1 MESYKKNTVKA
12 EKQLKPNQY
21 VKFFDI
27 ENKGP
32 RILFAGNSITL
43 HGYLPDI
50 GWYGEWGMAASSEDK
65 DYVHLLMESIKKD
78 APDAAFCLAQVFQW
92 ESNYTVGCEK
102 HSVYEAARDFDA
114 DIIIMRFSENCL
126 GSFEK
131 EAFSREYPLFV
142 DYLGLDK
149 GAKAVFT
156 TSFWKHDG
164 ADAVVAET
172 AKQKNMPCVYLGD
185 LGEDD
190 AMKAIGLFEHGGV
203 ANHPGDLGMQ
213 NIADRIYKCIKENG
227 WLKR

>member
-43 HGYLPDI
+43 HGYLPEI
-50 GWYGEWGMAASSEDK
+50 GWHGEWGMAASSEDK

-78 APDAAFCLAQVFQW
+78 APDAAFCLAQVFMW
-92 ESNYTVGCEK
+92 ESNYTIGCEK
-102 HSVYEAARDFDA
+102 HSIYEAARDFDA
-114 DIIIMRFSENCL
+114 DIIIMRFCENCF
-126 GSFEK
+126 GSYEK
-131 EAFSREYPLFV
+131 EPFEREYALFA
-142 DYLGLDK
+142 DYLGVDK

-156 TSFWKHDG
+156 SGFWKHQG
-164 ADAVVAET
+164 ADVSIEQT
-172 AKQKNMPCVYLGD
+172 AKQKNMPFVYLGD
-185 LGEDD
+185 LGDD
-190 AMKAIGLFEHGGV
+190 DSMKAIGLFEHSGV
-203 ANHPGDLGMQ
+203 ASHPGDLGMQ

-227 WLKR
+227 WL